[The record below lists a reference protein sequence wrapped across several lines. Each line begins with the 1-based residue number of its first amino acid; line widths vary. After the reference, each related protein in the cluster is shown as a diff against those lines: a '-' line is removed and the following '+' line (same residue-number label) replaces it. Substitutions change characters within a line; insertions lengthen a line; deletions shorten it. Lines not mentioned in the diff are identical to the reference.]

1 MKITEI
7 VVFKTE
13 ELARMINGRV
23 YAFVNP
29 GDNKEILVM
38 SDEKY
43 EEWQKSD
50 FDDEDHVNEK
60 LKNLH

>member
-1 MKITEI
+1 MKITEV

-13 ELARMINGRV
+13 ELARMINGQV

-29 GDNKEILVM
+29 GNNKEVLVM

-43 EEWQKSD
+43 EEWQK
-50 FDDEDHVNEK
+50 EDHINEK